1 MSDGERVQRW
11 TAGVVVVVVLAT
23 GCGQEPGG
31 TTTDP
36 AQQPPAEGQ
45 SSAESEAQ
53 LVDSQAALP
62 QELADEFADIAT
74 TSADAA
80 EVWQRFQLT
89 GDPPQVDFDT
99 TALVAVGFGESG
111 SCPARFDGL
120 NVDGNRVGVEIGIE
134 GGPDCTAD
142 YNPRTMVLEVERE
155 VLPDDGFELTVM
167 GRTFVL
173 SSVPL
178 SEPPLHHDAVVS
190 RLTSE
195 DPQLDVD
202 AQPRSVAAGEPVE
215 LVLVNEGD
223 VSASTGS
230 WPMALHRWDEQRW
243 LPADRDQDVTQS
255 SSNVEDQTVTV
266 EPGDQQ
272 VAVLVDTDGLEPG
285 WYGVPIKLQLGGSGG
300 AAEVHGSFEVAAP

>member
-1 MSDGERVQRW
+1 MGL
-11 TAGVVVVVVLAT
+11 AAVVLVAA
-23 GCGQEPGG
+23 GCGEAPNEGSP
-31 TTTDP
+31 DP
-36 AQQPPAEGQ
+36 AQEPPVEEP
-45 SSAESEAQ
+45 SSAESGGR

-62 QELADEFADIAT
+62 QELAEEFADIAT

-89 GDPPQVDFDT
+89 GDPPQIDFDT

-134 GGPDCTAD
+134 GGPACTDD

-155 VLPDDGFELTVM
+155 VLPDDGFELTVTD
-167 GRTFVL
+167 RTFVL

-178 SEPPLHHDAVVS
+178 SEPPPHHDAVVS
-190 RLTSE
+190 RLTAE

-243 LPADRDQDVTQS
+243 LPADSDQDVTQS
-255 SSNVEDQTVTV
+255 SSNIVDQTVTV

-272 VAVLVDTDGLEPG
+272 VAALIDTDELDPG
-285 WYGVPIKLQLGGSGG
+285 WYGVSIKLQLGGRGG